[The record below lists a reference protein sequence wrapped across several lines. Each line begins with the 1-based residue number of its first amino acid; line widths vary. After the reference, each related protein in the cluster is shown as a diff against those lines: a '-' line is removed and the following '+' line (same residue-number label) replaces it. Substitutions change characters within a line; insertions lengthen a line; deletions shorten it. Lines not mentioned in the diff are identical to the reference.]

1 MQYMLLIHEDE
12 SAYAGENGQAV
23 MEATLAGHMKL
34 MEELTAKGV
43 EFTGN
48 RLKGADTA
56 TTIRYENGGEGSLH
70 DGPFAE
76 THEELGGY
84 YVIEAADH
92 DEAVRWARMIP
103 IPGKGAVEVRPVWQ
117 D

>member
-12 SAYAGENGQAV
+12 SSYAGENGAATL
-23 MEATLAGHMKL
+23 EATLAGHMKL
-34 MEELTAKGV
+34 MEELGAAGV
-43 EFTGN
+43 AFSGN
-48 RLKGADTA
+48 RLREAATA
-56 TTIRYENGGEGSLH
+56 TTIRYENGGEGTLH

-84 YVIEAADH
+84 YIVEAADH
-92 DEAVRWARMIP
+92 DEAVRWARKIP
-103 IPGKGAVEVRPVWQ
+103 IPGKGAIEIRPVWE

>member
-12 SAYAGENGQAV
+12 SAYMGENGAAV

-34 MEELTAKGV
+34 AEEWHAAGV
-43 EFTGN
+43 AFGGN

-56 TTIRYENGGEGSLH
+56 TTIRYENGGEGTLH

-76 THEELGGY
+76 SHEELGGY
-84 YVIEAADH
+84 YIVEAADL
-92 DEAVRWARMIP
+92 DEAVRWARKIP
-103 IPGKGAVEVRPVWQ
+103 IPGRGAVEVRPVWQ

>member
-1 MQYMLLIHEDE
+1 MLELRRQKGGDP
-12 SAYAGENGQAV
+12 GK
-23 MEATLAGHMKL
+23 MEADMKL
-34 MEELTAKGV
+34 IEELSAKGD
-43 EFTGN
+43 EFSGN
-48 RLKGADTA
+48 RLKDASSA

-103 IPGKGAVEVRPVWQ
+103 IPGKGAIEVRPIWQ